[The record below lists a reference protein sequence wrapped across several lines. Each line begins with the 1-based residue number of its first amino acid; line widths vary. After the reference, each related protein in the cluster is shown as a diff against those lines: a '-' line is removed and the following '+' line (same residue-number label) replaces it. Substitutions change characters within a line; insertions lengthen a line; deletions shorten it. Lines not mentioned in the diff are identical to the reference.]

1 MALISCSVYLIV
13 ILTRLAFFVY
23 WFFDNLAILSK
34 LKLLKF
40 NLFTVT
46 VSAMLSWFTALLLSI
61 LLNLKKLIAL
71 KNERVKI
78 RSILKNFPEKK
89 PDWQNNIEKN
99 KIATKAATLTIVK
112 CLGDMIPSG
121 VGSGLTLL
129 VGNKFN
135 DTHAGIGG
143 LVSSVISCYEITQ
156 RIK

>member
-1 MALISCSVYLIV
+1 M
-13 ILTRLAFFVY
+13 
-23 WFFDNLAILSK
+23 
-34 LKLLKF
+34 
-40 NLFTVT
+40 T
-46 VSAMLSWFTALLLSI
+46 VSAMLSWFTALLFSI

-71 KNERVKI
+71 KNERAKI

-112 CLGDMIPSG
+112 CFGDMIPSA
-121 VGSGLTLL
+121 VGSGLTML

-143 LVSSVISCYEITQ
+143 LVSGVISCYEITQ